1 MKNIIKRKDGW
12 YFPDETYSEEHGPY
26 RTERIAIKKMSLYAE
41 ILSIENIRTIS
52 LRKMRQYKRIFKKKR
67 LRIFFALYD
76 FWIGVFLDKK
86 KKKIYINLLP
96 CIVFSWFYGEI
107 TLKEKV

>member
-52 LRKMRQYKRIFKKKR
+52 LRKMRQYKRIFKKKKR
-67 LRIFFALYD
+67 
-76 FWIGVFLDKK
+76 
-86 KKKIYINLLP
+86 
-96 CIVFSWFYGEI
+96 
-107 TLKEKV
+107 